1 MTTPN
6 ELRLLAQ
13 RLREHNDNP
22 HHINPMSE
30 RFSELVNE
38 ATETLSSLAG
48 VLAAIDNCGQ
58 VMGRIYRDRDGSVVC
73 ALNSIG
79 LELPDDTRLFAH
91 LAAEPAAPAR
101 ETDAESRAAWIAV
114 VLQKYPT
121 AEIKVVGTCGVAHWN
136 ALQIGTWR
144 PHAWTV
150 K

>member
-38 ATETLSSLAG
+38 ATETLSSLASS
-48 VLAAIDNCGQ
+48 LAALDNCGQ
-58 VMGRIYRDRDGSVVC
+58 VMGRVHRGQDGSVVC
-73 ALNSIG
+73 ALNSLG
-79 LELPDDTRLFAH
+79 RELPDNAKLFADPSV
-91 LAAEPAAPAR
+91 EPVTVG

-114 VLQKYPT
+114 VLQKYPE
-121 AEIKVVGTCGVAHWN
+121 ASIRVANQLGVAN
-136 ALQIGTWR
+136 APNGMAIGNWM
-144 PHAWTV
+144 PGAWSV